1 MALASD
7 IMLGGFSAMSARAI
21 GGQVKTAISAAGTVI
36 TDATDLSQS
45 INVIGTAAANS
56 GVQLPAMNAGES
68 MIVYNGGA
76 NPVKVYPGSS
86 SITINQLSA
95 GAAHTLGTNTAAQY
109 HQISSTQVV
118 AFLSA

>member
-21 GGQVKTAISAAGTVI
+21 GGQVKTGIAAAGTII
-36 TDATDLSQS
+36 TDATDLSHS
-45 INVIGTAAANS
+45 INV
-56 GVQLPAMNAGES
+56 
-68 MIVYNGGA
+68 
-76 NPVKVYPGSS
+76 
-86 SITINQLSA
+86 LS
-95 GAAHTLGTNTAAQY
+95 TAAQY

>member
-21 GGQVKTAISAAGTVI
+21 GGQVKTGIAAAGTII
-36 TDATDLSQS
+36 TDATDLSHS
-45 INVIGTAAANS
+45 INVISTAAANS
-56 GVQLPAMNAGES
+56 GVQLAPMNVGES

-76 NPVKVYPGSS
+76 NSVKVYPGSS